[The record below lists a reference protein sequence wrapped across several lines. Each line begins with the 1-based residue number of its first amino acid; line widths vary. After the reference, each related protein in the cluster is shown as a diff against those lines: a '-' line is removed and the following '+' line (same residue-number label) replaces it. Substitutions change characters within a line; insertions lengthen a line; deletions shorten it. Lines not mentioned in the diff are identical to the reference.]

1 MGLFEDANLCAIHAK
16 RVTIMQKDIQLAK
29 RLRGGRA
36 GLEPVLQNPAMDYYY
51 QMKREIELSEMP
63 KEKIKMTQ
71 N

>member
-1 MGLFEDANLCAIHAK
+1 
-16 RVTIMQKDIQLAK
+16 MQKDIQLAK

-36 GLEPVLQNPAMDYYY
+36 GLEPVLQNPAMNYYY

-63 KEKIKMTQ
+63 KEKIQMTQ